1 MADVFKEYRIE
12 QKKTPQDRLK
22 QVGVVVGAIIVCLV
36 LLMINFSIG
45 FMLDIAV
52 VCGAGYL
59 LSKLNKEYEY
69 TLTNSEIDID
79 VIYNK
84 NSRKR
89 IITIDIKK
97 ANVMASIKDERH
109 LDEINKTGLK
119 VINTSDNAN
128 DESTYAIITESE
140 KVGLCKV
147 LISPNDTLLDEL
159 YKQAPNKVFKKNP
172 YKLNKAK

>member
-1 MADVFKEYRIE
+1 MSDIFKEFRIE

-22 QVGVVVGAIIVCLV
+22 QIGLV
-36 LLMINFSIG
+36 LGTIVVCIVLIGINLSIG
-45 FMLDIAV
+45 FILDVGVI
-52 VCGAGYL
+52 CGAGYL
-59 LSKLNKEYEY
+59 MSRLSKEYEY
-69 TLTNSEIDID
+69 ALTNNEIDID

-89 IITIDIKK
+89 VITIDMKK
-97 ANVMASIKDERH
+97 IHIMASIKDERH
-109 LDEINKTGLK
+109 SGEINKPGIK
-119 VINTSDNAN
+119 VINASDNAN

-147 LISPNDTLLDEL
+147 LISPNDTLLNEL

-172 YKLNKAK
+172 FNFAKTN

>member
-1 MADVFKEYRIE
+1 MSDIFKEFRIE
-12 QKKTPQDRLK
+12 QKKTLQDRLK
-22 QVGVVVGAIIVCLV
+22 QIGLVLGTIIVCIV
-36 LLMINFSIG
+36 LLGINFSIG
-45 FMLDIAV
+45 FLLDIGV

-59 LSKLNKEYEY
+59 MSKLSKEYEY
-69 TLTNSEIDID
+69 ALTNNEIDID

-89 IITIDIKK
+89 VITIDMKK
-97 ANVMASIKDERH
+97 INIMASIKDENH
-109 LDEINKTGLK
+109 SGEINKPGLK
-119 VINTSDNAN
+119 VINASDNAN

-147 LISPNDTLLDEL
+147 LISPNDTLLNEL

-172 YKLNKAK
+172 FNFTKTN

>member
-12 QKKTPQDRLK
+12 QKKTSQDHLK
-22 QVGVVVGAIIVCLV
+22 QVGIVVGAIAMCIV

-59 LSKLNKEYEY
+59 VSRLNKEYEY

-109 LDEINKTGLK
+109 LDEINKPNLK

-147 LISPNDTLLDEL
+147 LISPNDSLLDEL

>member
-1 MADVFKEYRIE
+1 MSDIFKEFRIE

-22 QVGVVVGAIIVCLV
+22 QIGLVLGTIIVCIV
-36 LLMINFSIG
+36 LLNINFSIG
-45 FMLDIAV
+45 FLLDIGA

-59 LSKLNKEYEY
+59 MSRLSKEYEY
-69 TLTNSEIDID
+69 ALTNNEIDID

-84 NSRKR
+84 NSRR
-89 IITIDIKK
+89 RVITIDMKK
-97 ANVMASIKDERH
+97 IHIMASIKDDRH
-109 LDEINKTGLK
+109 SGEINKPGMK
-119 VINTSDNAN
+119 VINASDNAN

-147 LISPNDTLLDEL
+147 LISPNDTLLNEL

-172 YKLNKAK
+172 FNFTKTN